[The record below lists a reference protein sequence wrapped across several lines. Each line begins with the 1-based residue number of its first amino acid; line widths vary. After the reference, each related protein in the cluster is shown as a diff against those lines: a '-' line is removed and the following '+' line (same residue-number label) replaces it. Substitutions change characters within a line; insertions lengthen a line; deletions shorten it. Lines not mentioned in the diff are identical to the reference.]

1 MKKRIFLLLFVA
13 FFATGCSNVISLHAN
28 DIDTIVD
35 EVLLK
40 DSKLS
45 NVAYDGYKYYVPR
58 GLTFLNKEEFNALLQ
73 DGYHNRYYLYVDV
86 VSFYHRIEEKY
97 KEDRKAYYSRELKNK
112 RKFGYLEITEIDDQ
126 YFVEAMY
133 HYAKI
138 EVYVS
143 KEHLQEALSN
153 ISSILSSI
161 QYNRSVLE
169 TLIGENVLDYQEEE
183 FDIFKSKRKSGDFL
197 DYVEEYGKY
206 YDKDNELPEEDR
218 VEIEE
223 EN

>member
-1 MKKRIFLLLFVA
+1 MRKIIVLLSIVMLLV
-13 FFATGCSNVISLHAN
+13 TGCSI
-28 DIDTIVD
+28 
-35 EVLLK
+35 
-40 DSKLS
+40 SKLDDTDIGKNMKILLS
-45 NVAYDGYKYYVPR
+45 EKVKMHNVFYDGYKYYVPR